1 MLIVATTYLCVAAGD
16 SSVLD
21 LDGEKKELEER
32 GRNKDREWG
41 RVRDRRQTKKKERN
55 TLGKN
60 DMAQRQGG
68 H

>member
-1 MLIVATTYLCVAAGD
+1 M
-16 SSVLD
+16 
-21 LDGEKKELEER
+21 KESER
-32 GRNKDREWG
+32 QKTD
-41 RVRDRRQTKKKERN
+41 KKKERN